1 MPQNSISAQL
11 SNLHQL
17 VADLEA
23 IENGGK
29 KAISNT
35 IKDVKARAPGWI
47 AQEVTA
53 VYNIK
58 KSEITPS
65 GSGKPKKMAGSIQI
79 TGETIEELAITYK
92 GRLLTPVHFGMT
104 PKAPPRGKS
113 YTLKASVLK
122 GQKKVIGRYL
132 NTRTPGGPF
141 SQRSHNILM
150 GTGNTKSDGTSWIPF
165 QRMSKTR
172 TDIKKLTT
180 ISVPQMITSDRT
192 NEAIMLR
199 LNTETSKR
207 LEPHMQRALGLSA
220 RAHQNAAQ
228 RVHSR
233 TRHRARPTPPDAH
246 RARHSAAQTPPR
258 PRTAPQGTV
267 TGPSGLRCWR
277 AQKTRNRE
285 KFFSGRFV
293 SPERQK
299 GGNAMPNPTNNK
311 LVDSKTIAALFDM
324 TPRRVQQ
331 LTKDGVIAAVKEGNA
346 NRYDLLPTIQRYIRY
361 LTAKANGREPSKKD
375 SEIEGRR
382 LEAEADLKR
391 SKADIAALQLS
402 ELEGTMHRSE
412 DVEAVMTD
420 LVYNIRSMLVALPGR
435 LAVDVT
441 GAATPAEAS
450 EIIRTEVYKILTE
463 LAGYKYDPEV
473 YARRV
478 RDREGWSEQLADD
491 ADD

>member
-1 MPQNSISAQL
+1 MPKNSISAQL
-11 SNLHQL
+11 SNLQQL

-92 GRLLTPVHFGMT
+92 GRLLTP
-104 PKAPPRGKS
+104 PRGKS

-132 NTRTPGGPF
+132 NTRTPSGPF

-150 GTGNTKSDGTSWIPF
+150 GTGNTKNDGTSWIPF

-207 LEPHMQRALGLSA
+207 LEHHMKRALGL
-220 RAHQNAAQ
+220 
-228 RVHSR
+228 
-233 TRHRARPTPPDAH
+233 
-246 RARHSAAQTPPR
+246 
-258 PRTAPQGTV
+258 
-267 TGPSGLRCWR
+267 
-277 AQKTRNRE
+277 
-285 KFFSGRFV
+285 
-293 SPERQK
+293 
-299 GGNAMPNPTNNK
+299 
-311 LVDSKTIAALFDM
+311 
-324 TPRRVQQ
+324 
-331 LTKDGVIAAVKEGNA
+331 
-346 NRYDLLPTIQRYIRY
+346 
-361 LTAKANGREPSKKD
+361 
-375 SEIEGRR
+375 
-382 LEAEADLKR
+382 
-391 SKADIAALQLS
+391 
-402 ELEGTMHRSE
+402 
-412 DVEAVMTD
+412 
-420 LVYNIRSMLVALPGR
+420 
-435 LAVDVT
+435 
-441 GAATPAEAS
+441 
-450 EIIRTEVYKILTE
+450 
-463 LAGYKYDPEV
+463 
-473 YARRV
+473 
-478 RDREGWSEQLADD
+478 
-491 ADD
+491 

>member
-11 SNLHQL
+11 SNLQQL

-65 GSGKPKKMAGSIQI
+65 GSIQI

-113 YTLKASVLK
+113 YTLKAQVLK
-122 GQKKVIGRYL
+122 GQKKVVGRYL

-207 LEPHMQRALGLSA
+207 LEHHMKRALGL
-220 RAHQNAAQ
+220 
-228 RVHSR
+228 
-233 TRHRARPTPPDAH
+233 
-246 RARHSAAQTPPR
+246 
-258 PRTAPQGTV
+258 
-267 TGPSGLRCWR
+267 
-277 AQKTRNRE
+277 
-285 KFFSGRFV
+285 
-293 SPERQK
+293 
-299 GGNAMPNPTNNK
+299 
-311 LVDSKTIAALFDM
+311 
-324 TPRRVQQ
+324 
-331 LTKDGVIAAVKEGNA
+331 
-346 NRYDLLPTIQRYIRY
+346 
-361 LTAKANGREPSKKD
+361 
-375 SEIEGRR
+375 
-382 LEAEADLKR
+382 
-391 SKADIAALQLS
+391 
-402 ELEGTMHRSE
+402 
-412 DVEAVMTD
+412 
-420 LVYNIRSMLVALPGR
+420 
-435 LAVDVT
+435 
-441 GAATPAEAS
+441 
-450 EIIRTEVYKILTE
+450 
-463 LAGYKYDPEV
+463 
-473 YARRV
+473 
-478 RDREGWSEQLADD
+478 
-491 ADD
+491 

>member
-11 SNLHQL
+11 SNMQQL

-35 IKDVKARAPGWI
+35 IKDVKARAPSWI
-47 AQEVTA
+47 AQEVTS

-92 GRLLTPVHFGMT
+92 GRLLTPMT
-104 PKAPPRGKS
+104 PKARPRGKS

-172 TDIKKLTT
+172 TNIKKLTT

-207 LEPHMQRALGLSA
+207 LEHHMKRALGL
-220 RAHQNAAQ
+220 
-228 RVHSR
+228 
-233 TRHRARPTPPDAH
+233 
-246 RARHSAAQTPPR
+246 
-258 PRTAPQGTV
+258 
-267 TGPSGLRCWR
+267 
-277 AQKTRNRE
+277 
-285 KFFSGRFV
+285 
-293 SPERQK
+293 
-299 GGNAMPNPTNNK
+299 
-311 LVDSKTIAALFDM
+311 
-324 TPRRVQQ
+324 
-331 LTKDGVIAAVKEGNA
+331 
-346 NRYDLLPTIQRYIRY
+346 
-361 LTAKANGREPSKKD
+361 
-375 SEIEGRR
+375 
-382 LEAEADLKR
+382 
-391 SKADIAALQLS
+391 
-402 ELEGTMHRSE
+402 
-412 DVEAVMTD
+412 
-420 LVYNIRSMLVALPGR
+420 
-435 LAVDVT
+435 
-441 GAATPAEAS
+441 
-450 EIIRTEVYKILTE
+450 
-463 LAGYKYDPEV
+463 
-473 YARRV
+473 
-478 RDREGWSEQLADD
+478 
-491 ADD
+491 

>member
-113 YTLKASVLK
+113 YTLKAQVLK
-122 GQKKVIGRYL
+122 GQKKVVGRYL

-192 NEAIMLR
+192 NKEG
-199 LNTETSKR
+199 T
-207 LEPHMQRALGLSA
+207 PC
-220 RAHQNAAQ
+220 
-228 RVHSR
+228 R
-233 TRHRARPTPPDAH
+233 TQPTISSSTARP
-246 RARHSAAQTPPR
+246 SR
-258 PRTAPQGTV
+258 PCST
-267 TGPSGLRCWR
+267 
-277 AQKTRNRE
+277 
-285 KFFSGRFV
+285 
-293 SPERQK
+293 
-299 GGNAMPNPTNNK
+299 
-311 LVDSKTIAALFDM
+311 
-324 TPRRVQQ
+324 
-331 LTKDGVIAAVKEGNA
+331 
-346 NRYDLLPTIQRYIRY
+346 
-361 LTAKANGREPSKKD
+361 
-375 SEIEGRR
+375 
-382 LEAEADLKR
+382 
-391 SKADIAALQLS
+391 
-402 ELEGTMHRSE
+402 
-412 DVEAVMTD
+412 
-420 LVYNIRSMLVALPGR
+420 
-435 LAVDVT
+435 
-441 GAATPAEAS
+441 
-450 EIIRTEVYKILTE
+450 
-463 LAGYKYDPEV
+463 
-473 YARRV
+473 
-478 RDREGWSEQLADD
+478 
-491 ADD
+491 

>member
-1 MPQNSISAQL
+1 MPKNSISAQL
-11 SNLHQL
+11 SNLQQL

-58 KSEITPS
+58 KSEITPP
-65 GSGKPKKMAGSIQI
+65 GSGKPKKMAGSIQITCEAIEELAI

-199 LNTETSKR
+199 LNAETSKR
-207 LEPHMQRALGLSA
+207 LEHHMKRALGL
-220 RAHQNAAQ
+220 
-228 RVHSR
+228 
-233 TRHRARPTPPDAH
+233 
-246 RARHSAAQTPPR
+246 
-258 PRTAPQGTV
+258 
-267 TGPSGLRCWR
+267 
-277 AQKTRNRE
+277 
-285 KFFSGRFV
+285 
-293 SPERQK
+293 
-299 GGNAMPNPTNNK
+299 
-311 LVDSKTIAALFDM
+311 
-324 TPRRVQQ
+324 
-331 LTKDGVIAAVKEGNA
+331 
-346 NRYDLLPTIQRYIRY
+346 
-361 LTAKANGREPSKKD
+361 
-375 SEIEGRR
+375 
-382 LEAEADLKR
+382 
-391 SKADIAALQLS
+391 
-402 ELEGTMHRSE
+402 
-412 DVEAVMTD
+412 
-420 LVYNIRSMLVALPGR
+420 
-435 LAVDVT
+435 
-441 GAATPAEAS
+441 
-450 EIIRTEVYKILTE
+450 
-463 LAGYKYDPEV
+463 
-473 YARRV
+473 
-478 RDREGWSEQLADD
+478 
-491 ADD
+491 